1 MNSARDRDVR
11 FLRHAMRLAARG
23 RGTTAPNPVVGA
35 VIVREDRVVG
45 RGWHE
50 RAGGDHAEVVALKS
64 LKRPSEACG
73 AELFVTLEPCSTRGR
88 TPPCVEAIIHAG
100 IRRVVYGTTDPDPRH
115 AGRARKILEAAGV
128 EVSPNALEAEC
139 AALNTA
145 WNWWI
150 ATGMPL
156 VTAKAGISLD
166 GRLTS
171 PHGARWITSPTARAD
186 AMRLRTTNDAI
197 LVGGGT
203 VRADNPRLTI
213 RGFPNA
219 RQPWRIIWSRSG
231 NLPAN
236 AKIFSD
242 RHRARTRVFQGC
254 SLRQT
259 LRSLGREGIQS
270 VLIEGGSRTLGEA
283 FARRLVQRVVFY
295 VAPVIFGGGL
305 PVVGVPHALA
315 GGGCRIG
322 DIETV
327 RVGPDFRVS
336 GNVLPDFSP

>member
-1 MNSARDRDVR
+1 MSAPRDRDVR
-11 FLRHAMRLAARG
+11 FLRHAIRLAERG

-35 VIVREDRVVG
+35 VIVCKGRVVG
-45 RGWHE
+45 SGWHE
-50 RAGGDHAEVVALKS
+50 RAGGDHAEVAALKS
-64 LKRPSEACG
+64 LKRPSEARG
-73 AELFVTLEPCSTRGR
+73 AELFVTLEPCSTHGR
-88 TPPCVEAIIHAG
+88 TPPCVEAIIRAG
-100 IRRVVYGTTDPDPRH
+100 IRRVVYGATDPDPRH
-115 AGRARKILEAAGV
+115 AGRARKILEAAGR
-128 EVSPNALEAEC
+128 EVVPNALEAEC
-139 AALNTA
+139 SALNTA
-145 WNWWI
+145 WNWWVV
-150 ATGMPL
+150 TGMPL

-171 PHGARWITSPTARAD
+171 PRGARWITSPEARAD

-203 VRADNPRLTI
+203 VRTDNPRLTI

-219 RQPWRIIWSRSG
+219 RQPWRIVWSRSG

-236 AKIFSD
+236 AKILSD

-259 LRSLGREGIQS
+259 LRALGREGIQS

-305 PVVGVPHALA
+305 PVVGAPLALP
-315 GGGCRIG
+315 GGGCRVS
-322 DIETV
+322 DIAV
-327 RVGPDFRVS
+327 ARIGPDFRIS
-336 GNVLPDFSP
+336 GNVSL